1 MGVVLRKPCGNLSV
15 VGNVH
20 SWISYLEYHK
30 YTRTFGTGDF
40 D

>member
-15 VGNVH
+15 VGNFH
-20 SWISYLEYHK
+20 SWISYLEYDK